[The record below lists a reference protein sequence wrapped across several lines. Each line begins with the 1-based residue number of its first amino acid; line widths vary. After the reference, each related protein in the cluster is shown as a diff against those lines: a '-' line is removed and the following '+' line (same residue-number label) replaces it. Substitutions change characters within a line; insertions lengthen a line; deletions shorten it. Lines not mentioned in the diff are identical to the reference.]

1 LFLYDV
7 TSAGYNRDGKRG
19 KLQIVIGLLTDQEGE
34 PLAVRV
40 FAGNTND
47 PMTVA
52 DQIAVLR
59 QQFGVGELVLVGD
72 RGMIKSKGKQAL
84 HDDGLRYISALTD
97 PQIRKLLSAGTLQM
111 GLFTEQVA
119 EVEDGELRYV
129 LRNATRRW
137 APRRDAS
144 PKADEA
150 ARDQAMLLAG
160 CYAIVTDVVKT
171 GMAAQDVHDNYMRLQ
186 KVERDFR
193 AMKTGLLEVRPVF
206 VRKEGRTRGHVFC
219 SMLAL
224 KITREMERCLKA
236 AFGTTDTN
244 AEAVTLPDALN
255 ALGRLCLLEYNID
268 GDHTA
273 TRLPVPS
280 PSQTEILKALTVSLP
295 SK

>member
-1 LFLYDV
+1 
-7 TSAGYNRDGKRG
+7 
-19 KLQIVIGLLTDQEGE
+19 
-34 PLAVRV
+34 
-40 FAGNTND
+40 
-47 PMTVA
+47 
-52 DQIAVLR
+52 
-59 QQFGVGELVLVGD
+59 
-72 RGMIKSKGKQAL
+72 
-84 HDDGLRYISALTD
+84 LTD

-129 LRNATRRW
+129 LRKNDDEAARVHHRLEDKL
-137 APRRDAS
+137 ARLKRKVEQRNEKVAAS
-144 PKADEA
+144 PRCKPESGLTKIQQWITRHKLASFIQPRLEGRELRIDVDEA